1 MAPYPNMVK
10 YIMSTPTPIAVGWIS
25 SLVRTSAYRVHQDS
39 WLYHTPDIKNTWL
52 QSTPSELARALHS
65 IRGIPTLDHLPPGS
79 ALCPARV
86 PRDVQIPEALI
97 THFEDVVRELSALH
111 AQESDHSLHP
121 AVIHGLLALGLH
133 STAQANR
140 TEHTAH
146 LQSLM
151 VPTAQVYQP
160 TVTWLAWLHPEWF
173 ADGPRVE
180 PQARGV
186 VEPAN
191 PQVGTLAHI
200 QLAQDK
206 RKISAAHMFTRA
218 KPVTLENA
226 LIPAAPAVWRDAA
239 DAAWSQPNPPA
250 TNTWLLAHGDLSTW
264 WAYMPVGA
272 ALYQPFLS
280 DEVVATLFDNHLQ
293 SSSPRHFTRMGEGIA
308 DIFPLNKDA
317 VLGNY
322 APLQHALD
330 MSMGYSSLMTLW
342 HHANSEATSFSIP
355 AHWAEE
361 RYAQLTLAESLGLIP
376 GYSVYA
382 DEKMRGSWNNYAK
395 SGELSTLMPLIAEG
409 VRQHI
414 LVQDSPH
421 EVRSDAFTMGLQSEP
436 VHQPPP
442 QPRFS
447 DVGVGVSS

>member
-1 MAPYPNMVK
+1 
-10 YIMSTPTPIAVGWIS
+10 MSATPLPIAAEWIA
-25 SLVRTSAYRVHQDS
+25 SLVRTSAYRVHQDT
-39 WLYHTPDIKNTWL
+39 WLYQSAPAKNTWL
-52 QSTPSELARALHS
+52 QSTPSELARALYN
-65 IRGIPTLDHLPPGS
+65 IQDIPSLDHLPPGS

-86 PRDVQIPEALI
+86 PRDVQIPESLT
-97 THFEDVVRELSALH
+97 THFEDVARELSALQ
-111 AQESDHSLHP
+111 AQTPERPLHP
-121 AVIHGLLALGLH
+121 AVIHGLLAVGLQP
-133 STAQANR
+133 TAQANR
-140 TEHTAH
+140 TEHTGH

-173 ADGPRVE
+173 AEGPRVE

-186 VEPAN
+186 AEPAN

-206 RKISAAHMFTRA
+206 RKISAAHMFTWA
-218 KPVTLENA
+218 KPIALENA
-226 LIPAAPAVWRDAA
+226 LIPGAPSVWRAAA
-239 DAAWSQPNPPA
+239 DTAWSQPNPPA
-250 TNTWLLAHGDLSTW
+250 TNTWLLAYGDLSTW

-280 DEVVATLFDNHLQ
+280 DDVVAKLFDNHLQ
-293 SSSPRHFTRMGEGIA
+293 SGSPRHFTRMGEGIA

-322 APLQHALD
+322 APLHHTLD
-330 MSMGYSSLMTLW
+330 VSMGYSSVMTLW

-355 AHWAEE
+355 TQWAED

-382 DEKMRGSWNNYAK
+382 DAKMRGAWDNYAK

-421 EVRSDAFTMGLQSEP
+421 EVRSDAFTMGLQPEP
-436 VHQPPP
+436 VYQPPP
-442 QPRFS
+442 SSQANNIEI
-447 DVGVGVSS
+447 GVSS